1 MKDQRL
7 QEEIIVEYR
16 TIKNGVKMPVL
27 GFGVFQVSDPKVCE
41 ESVLTAIR
49 HGYRLIDTAAVYGN
63 ETAVGAA
70 IRKCGVPREELFI
83 TTKLWVQDVGYEKT
97 KAAFAASL
105 DRLGLDYLDLYLIH
119 RPFGDYYGAWRAM
132 EELYEQGKIRAIG
145 VSNFGSDRLVDLVM
159 NNKVRPAVNQIECH
173 PFFQQESARE
183 ICREYGI
190 QMEAWAPFAE
200 GKQGIFQNE
209 TLMRIGAKY
218 GKSPAQ
224 VILRWNIDR
233 GVVVIPK
240 SVHEE
245 RIAQNIDVFD
255 FRLSKE
261 DMDAIAALDGGQ
273 TFFVRNE
280 DPQYVKMI
288 NSVKIH

>member
-1 MKDQRL
+1 M
-7 QEEIIVEYR
+7 EYR
-16 TIKNGVKMPVL
+16 TINNGIKMPVL
-27 GFGVFQVSDPKVCE
+27 GFGVFQVADPKVCE
-41 ESVLTAIR
+41 ESILTAIR

-63 ETAVGAA
+63 EEAVGAA
-70 IRKCGVPREELFI
+70 IRKCDVPREELFI
-83 TTKLWVQDVGYEKT
+83 TTKLWVQDAGYEKT

-132 EELYEQGKIRAIG
+132 EELYDQGRIRAIG
-145 VSNFGSDRLVDLVM
+145 VSNFGSDRLVDLIM
-159 NNKVRPAVNQIECH
+159 NNRIRPAVSQIECH
-173 PFFQQESARE
+173 PFFQQEEARE
-183 ICREYGI
+183 ICREYGV

-200 GKQGIFQNE
+200 GKQNIFKNE
-209 TLMRIGAKY
+209 VLAKIGEKY
-218 GKSPAQ
+218 GKSAAQ

-240 SVHEE
+240 STHEE

-255 FRLSKE
+255 FRLTKD
-261 DMDAIAALDGGQ
+261 DMDEIAALDGGQ
-273 TFFVRNE
+273 TFLGRNE
-280 DPQYVKMI
+280 DPQYAKMI